1 MFEKAIGSVA
11 LFAFAIVSTAALAAT
26 QIMTGDVKSAD
37 AAKHELTLANGST
50 FELGGKVKLK
60 KIKAGDKVAV
70 TYEMKD
76 GKMMASKVHHTK

>member
-1 MFEKAIGSVA
+1 MFKKAFGSVA
-11 LFAFAIVSTAALAAT
+11 LLTSAVVSTAALAAT
-26 QIMTGDVKSAD
+26 QTMTGDVKSAD
-37 AAKHELTLANGST
+37 AARHELTLANGST
-50 FELGGKVKLK
+50 FELSSKVKLK